1 MMSPR
6 ILTIGGVSIAGLVGL
21 VVSLVIGGA
30 ATESLLADPGV
41 LVRFGTPASKLA
53 VSASMA
59 LLLGGLAVKLFALP
73 PGKAADRVHSLA
85 LGSSITLS
93 FAMVAYSSLTFLT
106 VFAAPVTLDPGFEA
120 SLRYFIVDTDLG
132 RLLVIVT
139 GLSLVVTVIL
149 ALAHSFWWSATAFAL
164 SVAMVWPFGE
174 MSHSGGTDNHGI
186 AVSALVL
193 HIIFVS
199 LWSGG
204 LLATVV
210 SMASGADREATM
222 RRYSSIALLSISI
235 VAITGI
241 ASSVVRIGSWEN
253 IDSGY
258 GIIVALKAAIT
269 VIAGLLGARWRK
281 SIIPTISQ
289 RRGVAAFAIVE
300 TALLAVALGLAT
312 GLGRTATPA
321 DDTFPADPTP
331 AEILLGRPLPAPWS
345 WETAFTEWRID
356 LIWLLFAVFSTVF
369 YLWGVARLTRRG
381 DTWPIHRSV
390 SWIIGMAVLVY
401 ATSGG
406 VAVYGEFLFSAHM
419 IAHMV
424 LTMLIPVTIVMAAP
438 VTLVARA
445 VESRPDGSRGMREW
459 ILGIVQ
465 SRWVGFVGHPLIST
479 VVFAMSLIVFY
490 YSPLLGWATTTHLG
504 HQWMVVHFLLTG
516 YLFVQ
521 ALISVDPSPHRTPY
535 PMRLL
540 LLMGTMGFHAFFGLS
555 LMTGTGLLLPEWF
568 GAMGR
573 EWGDTPIVDQQIG
586 GAIAWGIGE
595 LPTLVLSGLVILSW
609 IRSDEREARRRDR
622 QANRDGDAELNAYN
636 AMLDRVS
643 SRDEN

>member
-1 MMSPR
+1 MSPR

-479 VVFAMSLIVFY
+479 VVFALSLIVFY

>member
-1 MMSPR
+1 MSPR
-6 ILTIGGVSIAGLVGL
+6 ILTIAGVSIAGLVGL

-73 PGKAADRVHSLA
+73 AGKAADRVHAFALA
-85 LGSSITLS
+85 SSITLS
-93 FAMVAYSSLTFLT
+93 FAMVAYTSLTFLT
-106 VFAAPVTLDPGFEA
+106 VYASPVSLDPGFEA

-139 GLSLVVTVIL
+139 GLSVAVTVIL
-149 ALAHSFWWSATAFAL
+149 ALARSFWWSAIAFAL
-164 SVAMVWPFGE
+164 SIAMVWPFGE

-210 SMASGADREATM
+210 AMASGADREATM

-241 ASSVVRIGSWEN
+241 ASSVVRIESWDN

-258 GIIVALKAAIT
+258 GIIVALKASIT
-269 VIAGLLGARWRK
+269 VIAGLLGAKWRT
-281 SIIPTISQ
+281 SLIPTISQ
-289 RRGVAAFAIVE
+289 RQGVASFAIVE

-356 LIWLLFAVFSTVF
+356 LIWLIFAVFSTVF

-479 VVFAMSLIVFY
+479 VVFAMSLMVFY

-609 IRSDEREARRRDR
+609 IRSDEREAKRRDR

-636 AMLDRVS
+636 AMLGRVS
-643 SRDEN
+643 SRDKN

>member
-1 MMSPR
+1 MSPR

-21 VVSLVIGGA
+21 VASLVVGGA
-30 ATESLLADPGV
+30 ATESLLADLGV
-41 LVRFGTPASKLA
+41 VVRFGTPASKLA

-120 SLRYFIVDTDLG
+120 SLRYFIVDTELG

-204 LLATVV
+204 LLASVV
-210 SMASGADREATM
+210 AMASGADREATM

-235 VAITGI
+235 VASTGI
-241 ASSVVRIGSWEN
+241 ASSVVRIESWDN

-258 GIIVALKAAIT
+258 GMIVALKAAIT

-289 RRGVAAFAIVE
+289 RRGVGAFAIVE
-300 TALLAVALGLAT
+300 TALLAIALGLAT

-369 YLWGVARLTRRG
+369 YLWGVARLNRRG
-381 DTWPIHRSV
+381 DTWPIHRSF

-445 VESRPDGSRGMREW
+445 VEARPDGSRGMREW

-573 EWGDTPIVDQQIG
+573 EWGDTPIVDQQVG

-609 IRSDEREARRRDR
+609 IRSDEREAKRRDR

>member
-1 MMSPR
+1 MSPR

-222 RRYSSIALLSISI
+222 RRYSSIALLLSFSI
-235 VAITGI
+235 VALTGI

-321 DDTFPADPTP
+321 EDNVPADPTP

-390 SWIIGMAVLVY
+390 SWIIGMCV
-401 ATSGG
+401 
-406 VAVYGEFLFSAHM
+406 
-419 IAHMV
+419 
-424 LTMLIPVTIVMAAP
+424 
-438 VTLVARA
+438 
-445 VESRPDGSRGMREW
+445 
-459 ILGIVQ
+459 
-465 SRWVGFVGHPLIST
+465 
-479 VVFAMSLIVFY
+479 
-490 YSPLLGWATTTHLG
+490 
-504 HQWMVVHFLLTG
+504 
-516 YLFVQ
+516 
-521 ALISVDPSPHRTPY
+521 
-535 PMRLL
+535 
-540 LLMGTMGFHAFFGLS
+540 
-555 LMTGTGLLLPEWF
+555 
-568 GAMGR
+568 
-573 EWGDTPIVDQQIG
+573 
-586 GAIAWGIGE
+586 
-595 LPTLVLSGLVILSW
+595 SGLRNEW
-609 IRSDEREARRRDR
+609 RRCRLR
-622 QANRDGDAELNAYN
+622 RIPF
-636 AMLDRVS
+636 
-643 SRDEN
+643 

>member
-1 MMSPR
+1 MSPR

-210 SMASGADREATM
+210 SMASGAEREATM
-222 RRYSSIALLSISI
+222 RRYSTIALLSISI
-235 VAITGI
+235 VTLTGI
-241 ASSVVRIGSWEN
+241 ASSVVRIGSWDN

-356 LIWLLFAVFSTVF
+356 LIWLLFAVFSTAF

-445 VESRPDGSRGMREW
+445 VEARHDGSRGMREW

-609 IRSDEREARRRDR
+609 IRSDEREAKRRDR

-636 AMLDRVS
+636 AMLGRVS
-643 SRDEN
+643 SRDKN

>member
-1 MMSPR
+1 MSPR

-258 GIIVALKAAIT
+258 GITVALKAAIT